1 MPGRTGDERG
11 GQAPD
16 GVNVLPP
23 SITVGGHMIHA
34 VGLAWAEALRGSD
47 RVALTSFGDGATSEG
62 DFHEA
67 MNFAAVFNT
76 PTVFLCQNNGFAI
89 SYPRAEQT
97 RSESI
102 AMKAE
107 GYGMPGV
114 LVDGNDVAAVF
125 EVVSAAVTRA
135 RSGEGPTLIE
145 AVTYRLGPH
154 TTADDPSRY
163 RDEDEAVEWRE
174 KDPLERVRLLLERAG
189 GWTPAWQAELETR
202 ASDVIE
208 EAVAMAE
215 ALPQPT
221 AEEMLLRMYEQP
233 TSSYRV
239 SAGGDRLMSE
249 LTLAQSLNGALA
261 TALESDE
268 RVVLLGED
276 IGRTGGVF
284 RITDGLRD
292 KYGEDRVFDT
302 PVAESGIVGA
312 AFGMAIA
319 GMRPVAE
326 LQFLGFS
333 YPAYDQII
341 NHVARIRNRS
351 NHRFTAPLVIRVPFG
366 GGIGAAE
373 HHSES
378 TEAIYAHIPGLKVV
392 VPSTP
397 SDARGLLLAA
407 IEDPD
412 PVLFLEPIRLYRAV
426 KEEVPELYYTTEI
439 GPLRV
444 EREGED
450 ITVVSWGA
458 MMKEARAA
466 AARLEES
473 GVSVEVLDLRT
484 LSPIDADGIARSA
497 TKTGRVVVV
506 HEAPRTAGMGAEV
519 AAIVQERALY
529 SLTAPVRRVTGW
541 DTVFPLKRSEGH
553 YLPTVDRIVRVAQET
568 LEA

>member
-1 MPGRTGDERG
+1 MLTLISPDGTVGDRLPITLEEMRRLYSDMVEARTYDHKCMAMQRQGRLATYAPFEGQEAAQIGAAAALRPDDWVAATYRDAALMWRAGYPWRLLVAGRTGDERG

-125 EVVSAAVTRA
+125 EVVNTAVTRA

-163 RDEDEAVEWRE
+163 RDEDEAVEWRA
-174 KDPLERVRLLLERAG
+174 KDPLERVRLLLEKAG
-189 GWTPAWQAELETR
+189 GWTPEWQAELENR

-233 TSSYRV
+233 TSSI
-239 SAGGDRLMSE
+239 E
-249 LTLAQSLNGALA
+249 TQ
-261 TALESDE
+261 
-268 RVVLLGED
+268 LGE
-276 IGRTGGVF
+276 IG
-284 RITDGLRD
+284 
-292 KYGEDRVFDT
+292 
-302 PVAESGIVGA
+302 S
-312 AFGMAIA
+312 
-319 GMRPVAE
+319 
-326 LQFLGFS
+326 
-333 YPAYDQII
+333 
-341 NHVARIRNRS
+341 
-351 NHRFTAPLVIRVPFG
+351 
-366 GGIGAAE
+366 
-373 HHSES
+373 
-378 TEAIYAHIPGLKVV
+378 
-392 VPSTP
+392 
-397 SDARGLLLAA
+397 
-407 IEDPD
+407 
-412 PVLFLEPIRLYRAV
+412 
-426 KEEVPELYYTTEI
+426 
-439 GPLRV
+439 
-444 EREGED
+444 
-450 ITVVSWGA
+450 
-458 MMKEARAA
+458 
-466 AARLEES
+466 
-473 GVSVEVLDLRT
+473 
-484 LSPIDADGIARSA
+484 
-497 TKTGRVVVV
+497 
-506 HEAPRTAGMGAEV
+506 
-519 AAIVQERALY
+519 
-529 SLTAPVRRVTGW
+529 
-541 DTVFPLKRSEGH
+541 
-553 YLPTVDRIVRVAQET
+553 
-568 LEA
+568 

>member
-1 MPGRTGDERG
+1 MLTLISPDGTVGDRLPITLEEMRRLYSDMVEARTYDHKCMAMQRQGRLATYAPFEGQEAAQIGAAAVLRPDDWVAATYRDAALMWRAGYPWSLLVAGRTGDERG

-107 GYGMPGV
+107 GYGMPGF

-125 EVVSAAVTRA
+125 EVVSEAVTRA
-135 RSGEGPTLIE
+135 RNGEGPTLIE

-163 RDEDEAVEWRE
+163 RDEDDTVEWRE

-233 TSSYRV
+233 TSPI
-239 SAGGDRLMSE
+239 
-249 LTLAQSLNGALA
+249 
-261 TALESDE
+261 ESQ
-268 RVVLLGED
+268 LGE
-276 IGRTGGVF
+276 
-284 RITDGLRD
+284 
-292 KYGEDRVFDT
+292 
-302 PVAESGIVGA
+302 
-312 AFGMAIA
+312 
-319 GMRPVAE
+319 
-326 LQFLGFS
+326 
-333 YPAYDQII
+333 
-341 NHVARIRNRS
+341 IRS
-351 NHRFTAPLVIRVPFG
+351 
-366 GGIGAAE
+366 
-373 HHSES
+373 
-378 TEAIYAHIPGLKVV
+378 
-392 VPSTP
+392 
-397 SDARGLLLAA
+397 
-407 IEDPD
+407 
-412 PVLFLEPIRLYRAV
+412 
-426 KEEVPELYYTTEI
+426 
-439 GPLRV
+439 
-444 EREGED
+444 
-450 ITVVSWGA
+450 
-458 MMKEARAA
+458 
-466 AARLEES
+466 
-473 GVSVEVLDLRT
+473 
-484 LSPIDADGIARSA
+484 
-497 TKTGRVVVV
+497 
-506 HEAPRTAGMGAEV
+506 
-519 AAIVQERALY
+519 
-529 SLTAPVRRVTGW
+529 
-541 DTVFPLKRSEGH
+541 
-553 YLPTVDRIVRVAQET
+553 
-568 LEA
+568 